1 EKIRNPHTGEHENPD
16 ERMMREVEGL
26 IGVKQKQEDHRRGLI
41 STIAAYAIDHPG
53 DKIVNSIVFPQQ
65 LRKVREA
72 VFTER
77 RKGVASV
84 VRDLVGILRSRS
96 QRSEG
101 TLDGLH
107 EEQRKNASTAL
118 DRLKT
123 MGYCESCAL
132 DAASVLLRARFAE
145 LVT

>member
-1 EKIRNPHTGEHENPD
+1 
-16 ERMMREVEGL
+16 MREVEGL
-26 IGVKQKQEDHRRGLI
+26 LGVKQKQEDHRRGLI

-84 VRDLVGILRSRS
+84 VRDLVGILRGRS
-96 QRSEG
+96 QASQKSEG

-118 DRLKT
+118 ERLKT
-123 MGYCESCAL
+123 MGYCENCAL